1 MSKFAV
7 PTPGQVITV
16 TTRYADHYYKSEQDY
31 KDETYEHV
39 PVLPPQSWTKPG
51 SFCIP
56 AVDEPF
62 ITFRTIAID
71 KVIALEVHE
80 GEAADTNI
88 EVGTHHV
95 PVKGSGDKVYTVVV
109 VDGHGK
115 SCDCLGFTYRKDCRH
130 LRLATGEHPINPRR
144 ETVKREKRK
153 AAVAKRKPRK
163 AGAPSKADKVRKL
176 ISKYKNE
183 HCQTWIAEEAV
194 KKLGMTRS
202 LATTYVRNNWEKV

>member
-7 PTPGQVITV
+7 PQPGSVITV
-16 TTRYADHYYKSEQDY
+16 TTRYANHYYKRDKDY
-31 KDETYEHV
+31 EDTTYEHV
-39 PVLPPQSWTKPG
+39 PVLPPQKWTKPG

-56 AVDEPF
+56 AENEPF
-62 ITFRTIAID
+62 ITFRTISID

-80 GEAADTNI
+80 GEEASSDLT
-88 EVGTHHV
+88 VGTHHV

-144 ETVKREKRK
+144 ETVKKQKRK
-153 AAVAKRKPRK
+153 AAAAKRKPRS
-163 AGAPSKADKVRKL
+163 GAPTKADHVREM
-176 ISKYKNE
+176 IRKNNGE
-183 HCQTWIAEEAV
+183 HCQAYVVEEVV
-194 KKLGMTRS
+194 KKIGMSRS
-202 LATTYVRNNWEKV
+202 LAMTYVRNNWSKA